1 MSGGGSP
8 TNGGTTTAP
17 TTSTPSGGGGVGPV
31 STTTTRWPVKTAPHI
46 DLWLH
51 SFALISDDTSAVPL
65 FKRGYRDSIVAVRNR
80 SNVLTS
86 LDANRV
92 ALARRLTANPALV
105 QAQFLALSFAN
116 FADLRRAIEVFLQ
129 FQGDP
134 ARAPDQ
140 NTAGLIQHLAA
151 SFPTAADREWVRLFL
166 AGVIDEQSRYYDA
179 EYQRVL
185 RARSSVVNAVES
197 MWQNT
202 YRAKFDRFLTNTS
215 QRQGE
220 IYLSL
225 PIGPEGRTSSGAT
238 GQTIVAVPFPERSAD
253 AAQAIYVFAHEVTGN
268 MVSTVVTD
276 NTTPAQKRDG
286 QSGSYIA
293 FGQVL
298 GGMMLLQKIAP
309 ELTDAYCRYY
319 LAQVG
324 RSANAT
330 NAQGALRSAFPVPQ
344 NIADALA
351 RQIDIILAGI

>member
-1 MSGGGSP
+1 MSGGGSSP
-8 TNGGTTTAP
+8 NGGTGTQP
-17 TTSTPSGGGGVGPV
+17 TTTTPTGGGGVGPV
-31 STTTTRWPVKTAPHI
+31 STTTTRWPVKSAPHI

-86 LDANRV
+86 LDANRATLV
-92 ALARRLTANPALV
+92 RRLNTNPALV
-105 QAQFLALSFAN
+105 QAQFLALQFAN
-116 FADLRRAIEVFLQ
+116 FADLRRGIEVFLQ
-129 FQGDP
+129 YQGDP
-134 ARAPDQ
+134 SRAPDQ
-140 NTAGLIQHLAA
+140 NTAGLIQQLAA
-151 SFPTAADREWVRLFL
+151 SFPTAADRDWIRLFL
-166 AGVIDEQSRYYDA
+166 AGVIDEQTRYYDA

-185 RARSSVVNAVES
+185 RARSNVVNAVES

-202 YRAKFDRFLTNTS
+202 YRAKFDRYLTNTS

-225 PIGPEGRTSSGAT
+225 PIGPEGRTSSGPAN
-238 GQTIVAVPFPERSAD
+238 QTIVVVPFPARTAD
-253 AAQAIYVFAHEVTGN
+253 AAQSIYVFAHEVTGN

-286 QSGSYIA
+286 LSGSYVA
-293 FGQVL
+293 FGQVV
-298 GGMMLLQKIAP
+298 GGMLLLQKIAP

-324 RSANAT
+324 RPT
-330 NAQGALRSAFPVPQ
+330 NAVNAQAALRSAFPVPQ
-344 NIADALA
+344 NIADALQK
-351 RQIDIILAGI
+351 QIDIILAGI